1 MSSNIRAMVRV
12 RPLSDKEFAEKQT
25 EVLQQPNAEQIGV
38 DGQFFTFDK
47 VFYGV
52 TQRGACARG
61 CRARPRPRPRALTT
75 GAAQRCTTPRSRNCL

>member
-52 TQRGACARG
+52 TQRGACEGGVA
-61 CRARPRPRPRALTT
+61 RARARARAL
-75 GAAQRCTTPRSRNCL
+75 

>member
-1 MSSNIRAMVRV
+1 MSAANGSNIRAMVRV

-52 TQRGACARG
+52 TQRGACEGMRVCVCVCVA
-61 CRARPRPRPRALTT
+61 RARDRSRSRAL
-75 GAAQRCTTPRSRNCL
+75 

>member
-1 MSSNIRAMVRV
+1 MSAANGSNIRAMVRV

-52 TQRGACARG
+52 TQRGACEG
-61 CRARPRPRPRALTT
+61 GVTRARARARAL
-75 GAAQRCTTPRSRNCL
+75 